1 MARRRSYGEY
11 ERERERE
18 YEGRR
23 GYGGGGYGG
32 YGGYS
37 FRRRRERRREERQV
51 ELASFGALIAVFMI
65 SLIVHL
71 SAATIATIGG
81 GILVG
86 AAVFQWQRRWRVNP
100 VTWIGGAIMLIGGIF
115 GLQQHTDVPGG
126 ILFPMGIFAL
136 VIIASAVTGEF

>member
-1 MARRRSYGEY
+1 MARRRSYGGY
-11 ERERERE
+11 EREGG

-32 YGGYS
+32 GYS
-37 FRRRRERRREERQV
+37 YRNRRERRREERQV
-51 ELASFGALIAVFMI
+51 ELASFGALIAMFMI

-71 SAATIATIGG
+71 NPATIATIGG

-115 GLQQHTDVPGG
+115 AV
-126 ILFPMGIFAL
+126 

>member
-1 MARRRSYGEY
+1 MARRRNYG
-11 ERERERE
+11 E

-32 YGGYS
+32 RYS
-37 FRRRRERRREERQV
+37 YNNRRERRREERQV
-51 ELASFGALIAVFMI
+51 ELASFGALIAMFMI

-71 SAATIATIGG
+71 NPATIATIGG

-115 GLQQHTDVPGG
+115 
-126 ILFPMGIFAL
+126 AL

>member
-1 MARRRSYGEY
+1 MARRRSYGGY
-11 ERERERE
+11 EREGG
-18 YEGRR
+18 YGSRR

-32 YGGYS
+32 GYS
-37 FRRRRERRREERQV
+37 YRNRRERKREERQV
-51 ELASFGALIAVFMI
+51 ELASFGALIAMFMI

-71 SAATIATIGG
+71 NPATIATIGG

-86 AAVFQWQRRWRVNP
+86 AAIFQWQRRWRVNP

-115 GLQQHTDVPGG
+115 ALQQHTDVPGG